1 MFTVGQRK
9 GLHLGRPA
17 ANGKPRYVLEIR
29 PKTHEVVVGPH
40 DALAVNEVAGNR
52 FTWCG
57 AAPADPSSWF
67 DCEVQVRAHGDP
79 VAATAAVVDDEL
91 VIRIKE
97 PIMGIAPGQTA
108 VIYVG
113 TRVLGQT
120 TIDRTVSALAV
131 AAGE

>member
-17 ANGKPRYVLEIR
+17 VNGKPRYVLEIR

-40 DALAVNEVAGNR
+40 EALAVNEIAGDR

-57 AAPADPSSWF
+57 VAPADPTDWF
-67 DCEVQVRAHGDP
+67 ECEVQVRAHGDP
-79 VAATAAVVDDEL
+79 VAAIAAVVGSEL

-120 TIDRTVSALAV
+120 TIDRTVSAVAV